1 MGTRSLTFVYD
12 DNGTPIINL
21 YRQYDGYREGHGQE
35 LADFLNSIDEVV
47 DGLTLG
53 EKRRV
58 ANGMGCLAAQ
68 LVAHFKL
75 GEGGFYL
82 YSTTTKDCWQDYEY
96 HVYEKEVV
104 VKDPDTVIFKG
115 TWHQFYDWAHI
126 DAHQDWTTD
135 QGRASLKDLLQK
147 QIVEVSFT
155 KVDGS
160 TRDMRCTL
168 QEDYIKPSTTK
179 VPSRTK
185 VKSDDVLSVWD
196 VDADGWRSFRFDSIE
211 DVRV

>member
-47 DGLTLG
+47 NGLTLG

-82 YSTTTKDCWQDYEY
+82 YPTTTKDCWQDYEY
-96 HVYEKEVV
+96 HVYEKHVI
-104 VKDPDTVIFKG
+104 VKDPDTTIFKG

-126 DAHQDWTTD
+126 DADDQDWNTRSEEHT
-135 QGRASLKDLLQK
+135 SELQ
-147 QIVEVSFT
+147 SH
-155 KVDGS
+155 
-160 TRDMRCTL
+160 
-168 QEDYIKPSTTK
+168 
-179 VPSRTK
+179 
-185 VKSDDVLSVWD
+185 
-196 VDADGWRSFRFDSIE
+196 
-211 DVRV
+211 